1 MNLSDTKK
9 FASMIHVVDEDV
21 KREYT
26 QVWTRVRT
34 NLFWMS
40 LRAFFAKQ
48 SHHWEIATP
57 QGERLRLAMTGT
69 WVLMSDF
76 LSEGQRIQDIIL
88 QITS

>member
-1 MNLSDTKK
+1 MFSLYHSRLLVSTR
-9 FASMIHVVDEDV
+9 I
-21 KREYT
+21 T
-26 QVWTRVRT
+26 QVRT

-76 LSEGQRIQDIIL
+76 FINTFRKLIWSPNSSLLNNLCIDQH
-88 QITS
+88 S

>member
-1 MNLSDTKK
+1 MS
-9 FASMIHVVDEDV
+9 
-21 KREYT
+21 
-26 QVWTRVRT
+26 QVRTRVRT

-76 LSEGQRIQDIIL
+76 LSEGQHCKLKKLVR
-88 QITS
+88 